1 MLFHIEMMSKAKGS
15 LQEAIGD
22 FATSL
27 GMEVEG
33 ITVLD
38 ADDLPEEV
46 LRMINQEDGFTSS
59 MADLIEPVDP
69 LVAVASSELPS

>member
-1 MLFHIEMMSKAKGS
+1 
-15 LQEAIGD
+15 
-22 FATSL
+22 
-27 GMEVEG
+27 MEVEG

-38 ADDLPEEV
+38 VDDLPEEV

>member
-1 MLFHIEMMSKAKGS
+1 MSKKPKEIPQGKSKG
-15 LQEAIGD
+15 L
-22 FATSL
+22 
-27 GMEVEG
+27 
-33 ITVLD
+33 